1 MQTATLRP
9 LFRVLKMSV
18 LAVALAVSAPLAT
31 AEPDEGGSIHTA
43 MHLAMYT
50 APVRQVSLRQAE
62 TRQRVVAN
70 QIISARQ
77 FVAANRVAPVQPQR
91 PRANTSGLNL
101 LSGAQP
107 RQVRPVRVRVIGNG
121 SYICSPA
128 GFGHRSRCY
137 SN

>member
-1 MQTATLRP
+1 MRRSFATSGIWYP
-9 LFRVLKMSV
+9 EV
-18 LAVALAVSAPLAT
+18 
-31 AEPDEGGSIHTA
+31 
-43 MHLAMYT
+43 
-50 APVRQVSLRQAE
+50 
-62 TRQRVVAN
+62 
-70 QIISARQ
+70 
-77 FVAANRVAPVQPQR
+77 
-91 PRANTSGLNL
+91 SGLNL